1 MTKGAT
7 NLHVPDADSLQIS
20 SGNKSVSYEAQTA
33 NHTYVLLENVK
44 QNTYAKIKGGVF
56 FFFLIKNQSTGR
68 RQTS

>member
-44 QNTYAKIKGGVF
+44 QNTYAKRRC
-56 FFFLIKNQSTGR
+56 FFLIKKSKENGKLAKK
-68 RQTS
+68 

>member
-44 QNTYAKIKGGVF
+44 QSTYAKIKGGVF
-56 FFFLIKNQSTGR
+56 FFFIKESKENGKFAKK
-68 RQTS
+68 

>member
-56 FFFLIKNQSTGR
+56 FFLIKKSKENGKLAKK
-68 RQTS
+68 